1 MEALAHLPFEVVLL
15 GDIPGASL
23 PPEGEHS
30 YVENALA
37 KARSAAL
44 LADAVALA
52 DDSGLEVDALG
63 GLPGVTSARFGGE
76 HLTDAERCA
85 LVLARIRGAAPG
97 GRMARFRCVIALA
110 DPTGREAT
118 VEGTVEGR
126 IAEAARGTGGF
137 GYDPIFVYP
146 PLARTF
152 AELPPAVKA
161 EVSHRAV
168 ALRKATDRLAR
179 W

>member
-1 MEALAHLPFEVVLL
+1 
-15 GDIPGASL
+15 
-23 PPEGEHS
+23 
-30 YVENALA
+30 
-37 KARSAAL
+37 
-44 LADAVALA
+44 VALA

-85 LVLARIRGAAPG
+85 LVLARIRGVAPG
-97 GRMARFRCVIALA
+97 RRTARFRCVIALA

>member
-1 MEALAHLPFEVVLL
+1 M
-15 GDIPGASL
+15 
-23 PPEGEHS
+23 
-30 YVENALA
+30 
-37 KARSAAL
+37 RSAAL